1 MKTTTFLLLF
11 AGLLLFQAC
20 GSDSNTSISALEAK
34 VEENPTPED
43 ADALIT
49 LYQESIASNPT
60 DVEQNAKYLYRAAGL
75 LYRLNR
81 FNEASDLLKT
91 AVKDHYASSQTAN
104 NIYFMGT
111 IQEEKLNNKVLAT
124 SIYQCLQK
132 GFPQFENAADLSQ
145 KLQGDIPP
153 IAARIDTLA
162 KGIFDLSSGRV
173 NRRTATN
180 FVESCDLYSII
191 LPEDSASPTM
201 LHKAGE
207 AARATRSF
215 KAALDIYGRLY
226 DRYPNFEKAPQA
238 LFLKA
243 FTLDNDL
250 GRYDEAREL
259 YETFLAKYPD
269 DDFADDTEFLLKNL
283 GKTDEEIIQS
293 FEKVDQ

>member
-11 AGLLLFQAC
+11 AGLLFFQAC
-20 GSDSNTSISALEAK
+20 GSDSNTSIASLEAK

-43 ADALIT
+43 ADALIAM
-49 LYQESIASNPT
+49 YNDYMANNPE
-60 DVEQNAKYLYRAAGL
+60 DAEQNAKYQYRAAGL

-81 FNEASDLLKT
+81 FNEASNVLKE
-91 AVKDHYASSQTAN
+91 AVKNHYSSSQTAN
-104 NIYFMGT
+104 NIYFMGN
-111 IQEEKLNNKVLAT
+111 IQEEKLNNKELAM
-124 SIYQCLQK
+124 SIYQCLQQ
-132 GFPQFENAADLSQ
+132 GFPQFENAAAVSQ
-145 KLQGDIPP
+145 KLQGNIPP
-153 IAARIDTLA
+153 ITARIDTLA

-173 NRRTATN
+173 NRRTANN

-191 LPEDSASPTM
+191 LPNDPQSPAM

-207 AARATRSF
+207 AARATRAF

-226 DRYPNFEKAPQA
+226 DRYPDFEKAPQA

-250 GRYDEAREL
+250 QRYDEAREL
-259 YETFLAKYPD
+259 YETFLAKYPN

>member
-20 GSDSNTSISALEAK
+20 GSDSNTSIASLEAK

-43 ADALIT
+43 ADALIAM
-49 LYQESIASNPT
+49 YNEYIANNPE
-60 DVEQNAKYLYRAAGL
+60 DAELNAKYLYRAAGL
-75 LYRLNR
+75 LFRLNR
-81 FNEASDLLKT
+81 FNEASNVLKE
-91 AVKDHYASSQTAN
+91 AVKNHYSSSQTAN

-111 IQEEKLNNKVLAT
+111 IQEEKLNNTELAT
-124 SIYQCLQK
+124 SIYQCLQQA
-132 GFPQFENAADLSQ
+132 FPQFENAAAVAQ
-145 KLQGDIPP
+145 KLQGNIPP
-153 IAARIDTLA
+153 ITARIDTLA

-173 NRRTATN
+173 NRRTANN

-191 LPEDSASPTM
+191 LPNDPQSPAL
-201 LHKAGE
+201 LHKGGE
-207 AARATRSF
+207 AARATRAF
-215 KAALDIYGRLY
+215 KTALDIYGRIY
-226 DRYPNFEKAPQA
+226 DRYPDFEKAPQA

-250 GRYDEAREL
+250 QRYDEAREL
-259 YETFLAKYPD
+259 YEIFLAKYPN